1 MTFIPGTDW
10 DATPTIATYN
20 YDDVLHDIEASTAI
34 VLGVTPGP
42 PSPGQSPGYLALGY
56 GNNFLRHKT
65 RVRLT
70 VAADPND
77 VATMTTEADLW
88 AQGLAW
94 ALNALVV
101 IDTFYVYDQDARLLY
116 QTLLPTP
123 RAGHITTFQLQ
134 SNSFS
139 WTLTGHGHGLL
150 GNPSPGEARQRGFP
164 YSWYEV
170 PLRGTKNYGLNSN
183 PPLLQAAQ
191 PLAVSS
197 NIWADFYGNKAGIRG
212 NAPIQMNAAAQ
223 NKEGW

>member
-1 MTFIPGTDW
+1 MTFVPGTDW
-10 DATPTIATYN
+10 DATPPIAGYS
-20 YDDVLHDIEASTAI
+20 YADVLHDVETATAT
-34 VLGVTPGP
+34 VMSVTPAP
-42 PSPGQSPGYLALGY
+42 PSPTQSPGYIALGY
-56 GNNFLRHKT
+56 GNNFIRHKT

-77 VATMTTEADLW
+77 VATMTTEAELW
-88 AQGLAW
+88 ATGLAW
-94 ALNALVV
+94 ALHQLEV

-116 QTLLPTP
+116 QTLLPSAH
-123 RAGHITTFQLQ
+123 AGHIVTANLQ

-150 GNPSPGEARQRGFP
+150 GAPHPGEARQRGFP
-164 YSWYEV
+164 YTWYEV
-170 PLRGTKNYGLNSN
+170 PLRGTKDYGLNSN

-191 PLAVSS
+191 PLAVSI

-212 NAPIQMNAAAQ
+212 SAPIQMNAAAQ